1 MRCCVGN
8 QDLMKEVPES
18 PIFIPSLSSPEPDT
32 PESCIDA
39 PIQSHA
45 NVGSQLSGVSGSG
58 LLNDGA
64 YIGDSGVSFIKSWFP
79 TADADTEGRRAESV
93 EECRVRISLL

>member
-1 MRCCVGN
+1 M
-8 QDLMKEVPES
+8 S
-18 PIFIPSLSSPEPDT
+18 T
-32 PESCIDA
+32 
-39 PIQSHA
+39 
-45 NVGSQLSGVSGSG
+45 QLSGVSGSG